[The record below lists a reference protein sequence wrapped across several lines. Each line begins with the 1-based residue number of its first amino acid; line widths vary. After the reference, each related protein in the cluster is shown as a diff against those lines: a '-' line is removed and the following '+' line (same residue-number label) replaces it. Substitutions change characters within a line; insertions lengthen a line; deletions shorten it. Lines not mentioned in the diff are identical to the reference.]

1 MDNWIYVLRILIA
14 LLLGFAIGFERKLRL
29 KEAGIRTH
37 SIVAAGACL
46 FMIVSKYGFQDM
58 EDRYDASRIAAQI
71 VSGIGFIGAGMILY
85 RKQAIQGLTTAAG
98 VWTTAGVGMAVGAG
112 LYIVSV
118 GATVL
123 IILIQCI
130 MHINCKLFRSRTQT
144 VLTIVFACG
153 DADNCQKVKDLFGVK
168 KFHRAEAKRVGGE
181 IVYTVTASTESAPDD
196 SRIRLLL
203 EENPFLKSVE
213 TLDSDL

>member
-1 MDNWIYVLRILIA
+1 M
-14 LLLGFAIGFERKLRL
+14 K
-29 KEAGIRTH
+29 
-37 SIVAAGACL
+37 
-46 FMIVSKYGFQDM
+46 
-58 EDRYDASRIAAQI
+58 
-71 VSGIGFIGAGMILY
+71 IGFIGAGMILY

-168 KFHRAEAKRVGGE
+168 IFHRAEAKRVEGE